1 MRCPYCGE
9 QNSNKA
15 VRCSLC
21 GRRLDRAREQK
32 REKRIL
38 VYGVVLILMIL
49 AAGISAMYAVSQ
61 SLSNTVE
68 DTTESKKVK
77 IVSTPTPVP
86 VPETTSEPQGGETE
100 PAETAGSGAE
110 TASEAASGSSA
121 ETASESGQTETAASS
136 AEPEPAEDTFQVR
149 LLDQAKTDE
158 ILSMGYVKAGLST
171 ASATS
176 SLYQAG
182 IDNSPYVLVDG
193 MDYSSWQDGVD
204 GPGIGESIT
213 LGFDREYRV
222 RFIVLRL
229 GNWYSDGWNDYY
241 IRNNRPKQM
250 MFSIGGRE
258 FTVEF
263 PDEMKEYCIEFSEE
277 IPASALQMT
286 IVDVYAGTEFDDT
299 CICEVD
305 TYGY

>member
-21 GRRLDRAREQK
+21 GRRLDKAREQK
-32 REKRIL
+32 RERRIL
-38 VYGVVLILMIL
+38 LYGVILILMIL

-61 SLSNTVE
+61 SLNSTEE
-68 DTTESKKVK
+68 DTTESKKVR
-77 IVSTPTPVP
+77 IVSTPTPTPTPTPEVTP
-86 VPETTSEPQGGETE
+86 EETPAETTPEATPETTP
-100 PAETAGSGAE
+100 
-110 TASEAASGSSA
+110 
-121 ETASESGQTETAASS
+121 AASS
-136 AEPEPAEDTFQVR
+136 EQAPEETPEATPEPEEKELQIR

-158 ILSMGYVKAGLST
+158 ILAMGYVKAGLSS

-176 SLYQAG
+176 SLYQPG

-229 GNWYSDGWNDYY
+229 GNWYSDGWTDYY
-241 IRNNRPKQM
+241 IRNNRPKQI
-250 MFSIGGRE
+250 MFSLGGRE

-277 IPASALQMT
+277 INASALQMT
-286 IVDVYAGTEFDDT
+286 IVDVYAGTEYDDT

>member
-21 GRRLDRAREQK
+21 GRRLDKAREQK
-32 REKRIL
+32 RERRIL
-38 VYGVVLILMIL
+38 LYGVILILMIL

-61 SLSNTVE
+61 SLNSTEE
-68 DTTESKKVK
+68 DTTESKKVR
-77 IVSTPTPVP
+77 IVSTPTPTP
-86 VPETTSEPQGGETE
+86 TPTPEVTPEET
-100 PAETAGSGAE
+100 PAET
-110 TASEAASGSSA
+110 TPEATPEA
-121 ETASESGQTETAASS
+121 TPAASS
-136 AEPEPAEDTFQVR
+136 EQAPEETPEATPEPEEKELQIR

-158 ILSMGYVKAGLST
+158 ILAMGYVKAGLSS

-176 SLYQAG
+176 SLYQPG

-229 GNWYSDGWNDYY
+229 GNWYSDGWTDYY
-241 IRNNRPKQM
+241 IRNNRPKQI
-250 MFSIGGRE
+250 MFSLGGRE

-277 IPASALQMT
+277 INASALQMT
-286 IVDVYAGTEFDDT
+286 IVDVYAGTEYDDT

>member
-9 QNSNKA
+9 QNSNSA

-38 VYGVVLILMIL
+38 IYGVVLILVIL

-61 SLSNTVE
+61 SLNSTAE
-68 DTTESKKVK
+68 DTTASKKVK
-77 IVSTPTPVP
+77 IVSTPTPTATPEP
-86 VPETTSEPQGGETE
+86 VPETTEAPTPEATEAPQEPET
-100 PAETAGSGAE
+100 T
-110 TASEAASGSSA
+110 EAP
-121 ETASESGQTETAASS
+121 Q
-136 AEPEPAEDTFQVR
+136 EPEPEQDTFQVR
-149 LLDQAKTDE
+149 LVDQSRTEE
-158 ILSMGYVKAGLST
+158 ILAMGYTKAALST

-176 SLYQAG
+176 SLYQPG

-193 MDYSSWQDGVD
+193 TDFSSWQDGVD

-222 RFIVLRL
+222 KFIVLRL
-229 GNWYSDGWNDYY
+229 GNWYSDGWYDYY
-241 IRNNRPKQM
+241 TRNNRPKQLL
-250 MFSIGGRE
+250 FNIGGRD

-277 IPASALQMT
+277 VNASALQLT
-286 IVDVYAGTEFDDT
+286 VVEVYPGTEFDDT

>member
-21 GRRLDRAREQK
+21 GRRLDKAREQK
-32 REKRIL
+32 RERRIL
-38 VYGVVLILMIL
+38 LYGVVLILMIL
-49 AAGISAMYAVSQ
+49 AAGFSAMYAVSQ
-61 SLSNTVE
+61 SLNSTVE

-77 IVSTPTPVP
+77 IVSTPTPTP
-86 VPETTSEPQGGETE
+86 TPEATPTEAAPTEAAPTEAAETTP
-100 PAETAGSGAE
+100 
-110 TASEAASGSSA
+110 EA
-121 ETASESGQTETAASS
+121 TPAASS
-136 AEPEPAEDTFQVR
+136 ESTAEPTPEATPEPEKELQIR

-158 ILSMGYVKAGLST
+158 ILAMGYVKAGLSS

-176 SLYQAG
+176 SLYQPG
-182 IDNSPYVLVDG
+182 IDNSPNVLVDG

-229 GNWYSDGWNDYY
+229 GNWYSDGWTDYY

-250 MFSIGGRE
+250 MFNLGGRE

-277 IPASALQMT
+277 INASALQMT
-286 IVDVYAGTEFDDT
+286 IVDVYAGTEYDDT

>member
-21 GRRLDRAREQK
+21 GRRLDKAREQK
-32 REKRIL
+32 RERRIL
-38 VYGVVLILMIL
+38 LYGVVLILMIL
-49 AAGISAMYAVSQ
+49 AAGFSAMYAVSQ
-61 SLSNTVE
+61 SLNSTVE

-77 IVSTPTPVP
+77 IVSTPTPTP
-86 VPETTSEPQGGETE
+86 TPEATPTEAAPTEAAETTP
-100 PAETAGSGAE
+100 
-110 TASEAASGSSA
+110 EA
-121 ETASESGQTETAASS
+121 TPAASS
-136 AEPEPAEDTFQVR
+136 ESTAEPTPEATPEPEKELQIR

-158 ILSMGYVKAGLST
+158 ILAMGYVKAGLSS

-176 SLYQAG
+176 SLYQPG
-182 IDNSPYVLVDG
+182 IDNSPNVLVDG

-229 GNWYSDGWNDYY
+229 GNWYSDGWTDYY

-250 MFSIGGRE
+250 MFNLGGRE

-277 IPASALQMT
+277 INASALQMT
-286 IVDVYAGTEFDDT
+286 IVDVYAGTEYDDT